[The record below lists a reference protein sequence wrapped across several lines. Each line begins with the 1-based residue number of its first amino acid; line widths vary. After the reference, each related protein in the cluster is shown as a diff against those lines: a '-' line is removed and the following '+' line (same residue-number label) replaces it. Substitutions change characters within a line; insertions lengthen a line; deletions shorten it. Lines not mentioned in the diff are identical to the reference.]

1 MTGAPLIYLIAG
13 EASGDRLGAALMDG
27 LRQLNPETRFAGVGG
42 PLMAARGLQSLFA
55 MDELSIMGLVEV
67 LPRLRDLFRLRD
79 EVVADII
86 AQKPDALVT
95 IDSPGFT
102 LRVAKSAR
110 RHIDIP
116 FIHFVAPSVW
126 AWKPG
131 RAAKMAAYIDHV
143 LALLPFEPPYMQAA
157 GMSCDFVGHPIVAEP
172 KATQVDCAALQ
183 ASLGIGADNKVLTI
197 LPGSRRGEVSRLA
210 PIFAKTADLLQ
221 QGNPNLKVIVP
232 AANLSLVEPLK
243 AAFSAQNATILEP
256 MADSNAYEARKRALF
271 TLSDAALAASGTVSL
286 ELAAAGVPMVI
297 GYQMA
302 PVTGWLMRQMALVDT
317 VTLVN
322 LLSDS
327 RAVPEYLFSNCTPEN
342 LAPALSVLL
351 NNPAAANAQREAG
364 HAAMRAVG
372 LGGVAPGLRAA
383 RAVMAQIKR

>member
-27 LRQLNPETRFAGVGG
+27 LRRLNPETRFAGVGG
-42 PLMAARGLQSLFA
+42 PLMAACGLQSLFA

-79 EVVADII
+79 DVVADII

-143 LALLPFEPPYMQAA
+143 LALLPFEPPYIQAA

-172 KATQVDCAALQ
+172 KATRADCAALR
-183 ASLGIGADNKVLTI
+183 ASLGISADTKVLTI
-197 LPGSRRGEVSRLA
+197 LPGSRWGEVSRLA
-210 PIFAKTADLLQ
+210 PIFAKTANLLR

-232 AANLSLVEPLK
+232 AANFGLVEPLK

-256 MADSNAYEARKRALF
+256 MADSNVYEA
-271 TLSDAALAASGTVSL
+271 
-286 ELAAAGVPMVI
+286 M
-297 GYQMA
+297 
-302 PVTGWLMRQMALVDT
+302 
-317 VTLVN
+317 
-322 LLSDS
+322 
-327 RAVPEYLFSNCTPEN
+327 
-342 LAPALSVLL
+342 
-351 NNPAAANAQREAG
+351 
-364 HAAMRAVG
+364 
-372 LGGVAPGLRAA
+372 
-383 RAVMAQIKR
+383 